1 MQRTTVMFIFTA
13 TLALAGC
20 QGVPWAK
27 PISLE
32 SPEAERV
39 KAALAN
45 WPQVSKDD
53 VLRRPFFLTLHV
65 AGLRT
70 TASGILEY
78 HGPRDFRVTAATE
91 MGAILFDGRVN
102 WGGATVLRHMAGV
115 DTGAIE
121 AMLRDMVRAFDLPT
135 DLDGLK
141 AGDTQLE
148 ISRELADAHRY
159 TWIFDRADGRL
170 LQTQVDLGLLDVL
183 RINYDGYS
191 ARGWPKE
198 LQVTRRA
205 RLYDV
210 SFTFTDEA
218 VAGGQG
224 K

>member
-1 MQRTTVMFIFTA
+1 MQRTNLKLMLMTVM
-13 TLALAGC
+13 LLAGC
-20 QGVPWAK
+20 QGVPWAQ
-27 PISLE
+27 PISLA
-32 SPEAERV
+32 SPEADRV

-45 WPQVSKDD
+45 WPKVAKDD

-102 WGGATVLRHMAGV
+102 WAGATVLRHMPGV

-141 AGDTQLE
+141 AGDSKLE
-148 ISRELADAHRY
+148 ISRELADTHRY
-159 TWIFDRADGRL
+159 TWIFNRADGRL

-183 RINYDGYS
+183 RINYEGYS
-191 ARGWPKE
+191 TRGWPKE

-210 SFTFTDEA
+210 SFTFTDDS
-218 VAGGQG
+218 VAETG